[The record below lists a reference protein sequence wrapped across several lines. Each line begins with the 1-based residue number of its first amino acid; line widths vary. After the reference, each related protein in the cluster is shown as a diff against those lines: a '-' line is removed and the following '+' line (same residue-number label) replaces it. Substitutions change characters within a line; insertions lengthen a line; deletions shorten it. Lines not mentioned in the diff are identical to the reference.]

1 MASRVE
7 DLLIRMGQ
15 AGQIRGQVTDEAMKG
30 LLQQVRQTSDKADIC
45 EAGVAW
51 HVSHRPSGSS

>member
-7 DLLIRMGQ
+7 ELLVRMGQ

-30 LLQQVRQTSDKADIC
+30 LLQQVS
-45 EAGVAW
+45 W
-51 HVSHRPSGSS
+51 HDGFR